1 MKKKI
6 LVFMITF
13 ACVMD
18 MAVVASVGTVNFDVT
33 VTAHGVLDQELY
45 GY

>member
-6 LVFMITF
+6 LVFMITL

-33 VTAHGVLDQELY
+33 VTAHGGLDQELY